1 MPLIGVTLLCF
12 PAVLLCA
19 GAFLADFNETHVYN
33 PNWPPHARFHNGQTM
48 SMAAALGAATLWYAI
63 RSAYL
68 PTPTQ
73 KRDSLFTAAII
84 GSMYAIT
91 GLSAILY
98 PGSAGC
104 DPGLCGPEGTFVQ
117 KYVFGPPLLVT
128 WIGYALEAKK
138 MVHPVA
144 DSYCSMPKYLD
155 SVSRDQKYDYYVCMV
170 VRLAKFFCD
179 DGFLYIL
186 LPPTEYL
193 VDVWTL
199 EKSFRGAKLG
209 SRVCSA
215 KTESA
220 TATHDAKPTKEGELT
235 RPCNSISTPI
245 PLLQPRTMEQYLREW
260 RKNALNKNQHEAAIF
275 IGDKLL
281 ALTNS
286 DGDAYWLAQAHF
298 STGNYTRA
306 LSFLHRA
313 DLTTR
318 DASARYFA
326 ALCLIRQ
333 SKFEDALSLLGDVNP
348 TQYIKAPG
356 SARRKLQHGGRNGN
370 ANGLSRDGKALQ
382 RIDPAED
389 RMREDVA
396 TTRAEAA
403 MCYLRGQCHAKQN
416 AFDRAKECY
425 KVAVRIDVQCFEAFD
440 ALMKN
445 SLMTPAEEWDFLQSL
460 DFDTIVVGDGSDP
473 SASQEAAEFT
483 KLLYTTRLG
492 KYGHRDEFAVA
503 IETLSTHYKLASNPD
518 IALSKATHFFTQ
530 CRFREALELTTS
542 VLDQDPHNF
551 PTMPIH
557 LACLY
562 ELGQKNLLYL
572 ISHKL
577 ADSHPEEPC
586 TYLAIGVYYLS
597 INQIASARRFFSK
610 ASILDPHFGPA
621 WIGFAHTFAHE
632 GEHDQAIS
640 AYSTATRLFQ
650 GTHLPNMF
658 LGMQN
663 LQLGNLKLAKDYLEV
678 SKTLCSEDPLLL
690 NELGV
695 VFYQEGDLPK
705 AIEMFETALG
715 ISADVGS
722 SASTWISTRANL
734 GHALRRLGH
743 LNEAL
748 DEFNQVLREGG
759 KDAATF
765 SAKGLVLMEMN
776 NIKDAMIALHEALAL
791 APQDPVATDL
801 LTRAMAAMEEEPV
814 MDERVGR
821 EFDRRVEEI
830 KPSSLRGRRGKVRRL
845 RGQQAE
851 EVHSHLGE
859 GESMVVDED
868 D

>member
-1 MPLIGVTLLCF
+1 
-12 PAVLLCA
+12 
-19 GAFLADFNETHVYN
+19 
-33 PNWPPHARFHNGQTM
+33 
-48 SMAAALGAATLWYAI
+48 
-63 RSAYL
+63 
-68 PTPTQ
+68 
-73 KRDSLFTAAII
+73 
-84 GSMYAIT
+84 
-91 GLSAILY
+91 
-98 PGSAGC
+98 
-104 DPGLCGPEGTFVQ
+104 
-117 KYVFGPPLLVT
+117 
-128 WIGYALEAKK
+128 
-138 MVHPVA
+138 
-144 DSYCSMPKYLD
+144 
-155 SVSRDQKYDYYVCMV
+155 
-170 VRLAKFFCD
+170 
-179 DGFLYIL
+179 
-186 LPPTEYL
+186 
-193 VDVWTL
+193 
-199 EKSFRGAKLG
+199 
-209 SRVCSA
+209 
-215 KTESA
+215 
-220 TATHDAKPTKEGELT
+220 
-235 RPCNSISTPI
+235 
-245 PLLQPRTMEQYLREW
+245 MEQYLREW

-281 ALTNS
+281 ALTSTSLQPVLHRGTDAHAPDS

-306 LSFLHRA
+306 LSFLQRA
-313 DLTTR
+313 DLATR

-333 SKFEDALSLLGDVNP
+333 SRFEDALSLLGDVNP

-356 SARRKLQHGGRNGN
+356 SARRKLQHGGRNGI
-370 ANGLSRDGKALQ
+370 ARDGKSSQ
-382 RIDPAED
+382 RIDRTED
-389 RMREDVA
+389 RMREDVV
-396 TTRAEAA
+396 TIRAEAA

-445 SLMTPAEEWDFLQSL
+445 SLMTPAEEWEFLQSL

-473 SASQEAAEFT
+473 SESQEAAEFT

-530 CRFREALELTTS
+530 CRFREALVLTTS

-551 PTMPIH
+551 PTLPIH

-577 ADSHPEEPC
+577 ADTHPQEPC

-610 ASILDPHFGPA
+610 ASMLDPHFGPA

-678 SKTLCSEDPLLL
+678 SAGLCREDPLLL

-705 AIEMFETALG
+705 AVEMFETALS
-715 ISADVGS
+715 ISTDVGS

-776 NIKDAMIALHEALAL
+776 KTKDATIALHEALAL

-801 LTRAMAAMEEEPV
+801 LTRAMVAMEAQPI
-814 MDERVGR
+814 MDERLDR

-830 KPSSLRGRRGKVRRL
+830 KISSLRGRRGKVRRL

-851 EVHSHLGE
+851 EVHNHLGE
-859 GESMVVDED
+859 GESMVVDEED
-868 D
+868 